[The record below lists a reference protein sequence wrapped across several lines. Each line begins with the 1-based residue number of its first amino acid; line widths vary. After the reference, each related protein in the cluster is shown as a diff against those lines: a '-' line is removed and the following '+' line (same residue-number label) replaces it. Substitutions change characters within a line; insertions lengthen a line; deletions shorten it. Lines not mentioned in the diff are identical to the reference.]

1 MRSLSIS
8 TVIFYACVPF
18 SLLDGFS
25 LLGCRRAILTNDKL
39 TDITS
44 PEKICFS
51 ATERYDDI
59 FQNCSYGDLGRNRM
73 ATCAS
78 SLDCNGNGVCFFGKC
93 FCKPGKGGLTCSR
106 HYGPVPKCRIK
117 SKSYREKFDG
127 CLRNPDYGSAI
138 IPKRRW
144 EAAQEAE
151 AELWRKTSSKS
162 KWNAETGDR
171 AEMHVRQFN
180 FYKSLPSGNLGR
192 IIEIGSG
199 QWTQTLF
206 MLKARSDLMA
216 NGITLVD
223 PGISGYIASGN
234 AIYKDGQLNGVPV
247 TLLSVGAE
255 EIPSSHYG
263 KYEVVVMINCIE
275 HTFNAF
281 ATLTIAYRLLK
292 PSGILIF
299 QERSVRY
306 HAADQLYHP
315 VRLSLHFYKWF
326 LDMLFEELYRF
337 GDETVEMRKKRWI
350 EGEVYFIGKK
360 KV

>member
-1 MRSLSIS
+1 MGYLRAFTVFSYLLCLCAVFFAGRLSS
-8 TVIFYACVPF
+8 T
-18 SLLDGFS
+18 
-25 LLGCRRAILTNDKL
+25 LGNKKYTDMTN
-39 TDITS
+39 
-44 PEKICFS
+44 PEKFCFA
-51 ATERYDDI
+51 ATERYDEI
-59 FQNCSYGDLGRNRM
+59 FRTCSYGEMGRNTM
-73 ATCAS
+73 ASCSTN
-78 SLDCNGNGVCFFGKC
+78 LDCSSVGICFFGKC
-93 FCKPGKGGLTCSR
+93 FCKPGKGGLKCSR
-106 HYGPVPKCRIK
+106 KYRPVSSCRIK
-117 SKSYREKFDG
+117 GRSYREKFDD
-127 CLRNPDYGSAI
+127 CLRNPEYGSAI

-144 EAAQEAE
+144 EAAQDAE
-151 AELWRKTSSKS
+151 AELWRKTSL
-162 KWNAETGDR
+162 NAETGDR
-171 AEMHVRQFN
+171 AEMHSRQFN
-180 FYKSLPSGNLGR
+180 FYKSLPSGNLGS

-206 MLKARSDLMA
+206 ILRARSDLTA

-234 AIYKDGQLNGVPV
+234 AVYKDGQLNGIPV

-263 KYEVVVMINCIE
+263 QYDVVVMINCIE

-292 PSGILIF
+292 PNGIFIF

-306 HAADQLYHP
+306 NAADQMFHP
-315 VRLSLHFYKWF
+315 IRLSIQFFEWF
-326 LDMLFEELYRF
+326 LDMLYTDMYHFE
-337 GDETVEMRKKRWI
+337 DVTHEMGRKEWI

>member
-1 MRSLSIS
+1 MGYLRAS
-8 TVIFYACVPF
+8 TVLSYLLIVCLCAVFF
-18 SLLDGFS
+18 SSRLS
-25 LLGCRRAILTNDKL
+25 SNLGNTKF

-44 PEKICFS
+44 SEKICFA
-51 ATERYDDI
+51 ATERYDEI
-59 FQNCSYGDLGRNRM
+59 FRTCSYGELGRNTM
-73 ATCAS
+73 ASCATN
-78 SLDCNGNGVCFFGKC
+78 LDCSSDGICFFGKC
-93 FCKPGKGGLTCSR
+93 FCKPGKGGLKCSR
-106 HYGPVPKCRIK
+106 NYGPVLNCRITGR
-117 SKSYREKFDG
+117 SYVEKFDD
-127 CLRNPDYGSAI
+127 CLRNPEYGSGI

-144 EAAQEAE
+144 EAAQQAE

-162 KWNAETGDR
+162 EWNAETGDR

-180 FYKSLPSGNLGR
+180 FYKSLPSGNLGK

-206 MLKARSDLMA
+206 MLKARSDLTA

-234 AIYKDGQLNGVPV
+234 AVYKDGQLNGVPV
-247 TLLSVGAE
+247 TLLSMGAE

-263 KYEVVVMINCIE
+263 KHDVVVMINCIE

-292 PSGILIF
+292 PNGIFIF

-306 HAADQLYHP
+306 DAADQMFHP
-315 VRLSLHFYKWF
+315 VRLSIQFFKWF
-326 LDMLFEELYRF
+326 LDMLYTEIHQFE
-337 GDETVEMRKKRWI
+337 DVTHEMGRKEWI